1 MRNSK
6 YQLGSENKNLVI
18 QINAQNKS
26 SIRPDA
32 TVLSRLILHPRPSI
46 LSLVRS
52 SIHIVY
58 ILYTLYTLYIPA
70 PVFLGYVRSIL
81 CTKIVVS

>member
-58 ILYTLYTLYIPA
+58 ILYTLYIPA